1 MNTRLEY
8 KKTNLLINDMVR
20 AIMSWKQPTEKDFYD
35 EKEILEYNSLVT
47 IIESILRK
55 HKLLDFIKNNI
66 KFDGS

>member
-1 MNTRLEY
+1 MLSFKKFLE
-8 KKTNLLINDMVR
+8 
-20 AIMSWKQPTEKDFYD
+20 EGFYD

-66 KFDGS
+66 EFDGS

>member
-8 KKTNLLINDMVR
+8 KKTNVLISDMAR

-47 IIESILRK
+47 IIEGILRK
-55 HKLLDFIKNNI
+55 HRLLNFIKNNI
-66 KFDGS
+66 S

>member
-66 KFDGS
+66 EFDGS

>member
-1 MNTRLEY
+1 MIMIR

>member
-47 IIESILRK
+47 IIEGILRK